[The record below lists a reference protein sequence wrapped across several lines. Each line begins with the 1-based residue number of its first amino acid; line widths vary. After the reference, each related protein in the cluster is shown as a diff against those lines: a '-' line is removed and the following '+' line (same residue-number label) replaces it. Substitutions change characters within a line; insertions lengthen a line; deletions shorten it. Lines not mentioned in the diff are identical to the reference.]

1 MRVSVRLASSLDLG
15 KSGSTHLSLEMP
27 KGALIADV
35 LRQLKESR
43 PEVSD
48 ALLSTVVFMNG
59 QQVGREKVLD
69 PDAEIAL
76 LQPISGG

>member
-1 MRVSVRLASSLDLG
+1 M
-15 KSGSTHLSLEMP
+15 
-27 KGALIADV
+27 ADV

-48 ALLSTVVFMNG
+48 ALLFTVVFMNG
-59 QQVGREKVLD
+59 QQVGREKVLE
-69 PDAEIAL
+69 PGAEIAL